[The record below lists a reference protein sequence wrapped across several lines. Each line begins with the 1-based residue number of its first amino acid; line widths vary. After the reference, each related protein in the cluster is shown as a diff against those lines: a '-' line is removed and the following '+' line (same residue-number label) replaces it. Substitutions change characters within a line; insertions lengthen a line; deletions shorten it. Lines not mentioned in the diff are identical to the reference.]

1 MANEKKRST
10 KNRLTEL
17 RQRGII
23 LSQEQVGILTG
34 LDSTTV
40 SRHEGGQRGMTREQ
54 IEAYAK
60 LYGVPTHEV
69 FFLAPVLD
77 GESNNGTEVVAG
89 HK

>member
-1 MANEKKRST
+1 MANEKKRS

-17 RQRGII
+17 RQRGIV

-40 SRHEGGQRGMTREQ
+40 SRHESGARGMTREQ

-77 GESNNGTEVVAG
+77 SEDGAEVAAAG
-89 HK
+89 QK